1 MTEIRIDNRPVA
13 IGDTTFELVAYNP
26 LADETADHTYD
37 IDIDLSIPANA
48 AALGHIGR
56 LDRDLAAAWGEYR
69 SGAVLADGR
78 TIISGR
84 AYLLSIADGRAK
96 VQIVAEDHA
105 RRYTEDDEEG
115 EGAFAMGASR
125 IDSWLSL
132 RSITTESATYVKIA
146 RSWNYY
152 IIDERSATT
161 YVLLPRLV
169 DTLEE
174 AFDAMGFTVID
185 DCLRRNDYA
194 MSIYIISIPSG
205 DDGEDPVQLWGA
217 RVPPWSIAKLS
228 REVEKMC
235 NVQVLV
241 DPVAMTVSI
250 NSMAAMFEKTIDI
263 EAFDD
268 WELEVED
275 DGEGLNAYEN
285 VRYDLPDGQYYAEAD
300 LHDGQEDMFAHR
312 TVQHGTAATDTGR
325 YIWDDTDSDGNVLGS
340 YVNYSQNH
348 AAPIN
353 NYAHW
358 GIYDADN
365 TVKLAIVPAEHTC
378 LFERLLTQNISSYFS
393 IVPAGCEYDRP
404 EVAADKTN
412 LEIITEG
419 VPETG
424 ADNGQQMRVAILKGE
439 TTYKRIRVPFTI
451 CTANPGG
458 RSDMEIYPG
467 GQRGDKYSNGKQ
479 QTDTLTLENLA
490 REFRWAYNIGTLR
503 SRHRYK
509 VRAQWPW
516 RERLQ
521 QFRVRCRGKHFVI
534 YSVKHTLTER
544 GFDPVAEIEM
554 YPIDD

>member
-115 EGAFAMGASR
+115 EGAFAMGSAR
-125 IDSWLSL
+125 IDSWLGFRNLDLSNCVL
-132 RSITTESATYVKIA
+132 KETAK
-146 RSWNYY
+146 SWRHY
-152 IIDERSATT
+152 IIDTGGRQEINH
-161 YVLLPRLV
+161 YYHPRLV
-169 DTLEE
+169 DTIEE
-174 AFDAMGFTVID
+174 AFDAMGFTITD
-185 DCLRRNDYA
+185 DCLRRSDYA
-194 MSIYIISIPSG
+194 MSIYIISITSSRIWG
-205 DDGEDPVQLWGA
+205 DHL
-217 RVPPWSIAKLS
+217 PPWSLAKLS
-228 REVEKMC
+228 REVEKMF

-241 DPVAMTVSI
+241 DPETMTVSI
-250 NSMAAMFEKTIDI
+250 GSMAALFGSTVDI
-263 EAFDD
+263 EIFDD

-275 DGEGLNAYEN
+275 EGEGLNAYEN

-300 LHDGQEDMFAHR
+300 LHDGQEELFAHR
-312 TVQHGTAATDTGR
+312 TAQHGTAATDTGR
-325 YIWDDTDSDGNVLGS
+325 YIWDDTNDDGQVLGS
-340 YVNYSQNH
+340 YVCYEQYY
-348 AAPIN
+348 AAPVN
-353 NYAHW
+353 NYAHR
-358 GIYDADN
+358 GKYDADN

-378 LFERLLTQNISSYFS
+378 LFFELQSVLQPYFY
-393 IVPAGCEYDRP
+393 IIPVGCDYERP
-404 EVAADKTN
+404 EVADDKTN

-419 VPETG
+419 TPESG
-424 ADNGQQMRVAILKGE
+424 ADNGQQMRVAIFRDKA
-439 TTYKRIRVPFTI
+439 TYGMCVPFSI
-451 CTANPGG
+451 CTAGLG
-458 RSDMEIYPG
+458 FGQTFKTEIYPSYS
-467 GQRGDKYSNGKQ
+467 RGNYFPNGKQ
-479 QTDTLTLENLA
+479 QTDTLTLDNLA
-490 REFRWAYNIGTLR
+490 REFRWGYNIETLR

-516 RERLQ
+516 TERLQ